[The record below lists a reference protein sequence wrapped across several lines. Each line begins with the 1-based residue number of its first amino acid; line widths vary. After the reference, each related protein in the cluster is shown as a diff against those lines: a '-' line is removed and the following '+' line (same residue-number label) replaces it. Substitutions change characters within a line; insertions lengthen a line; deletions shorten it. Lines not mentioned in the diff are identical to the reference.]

1 MIRLII
7 SDIDATLIDQSG
19 YLPPE
24 NVVALGAAAAR
35 GVRLV
40 LATIRKHD
48 SALQI
53 ARQLGVPCT
62 LVCNGGATIFDEHGA
77 TLRALSIPLE
87 IAQAIAALADQQG
100 LPLLATIDELNY
112 YRPGS
117 HPAAH
122 IAATGLDVAAMLPA
136 LTRPP
141 SRLIIRGEPGA
152 ALIMREFAE
161 APLRFVRHYRPD
173 GSLADATITHAA
185 ATKESA
191 LAWLCHTWSIDPAA
205 VLALGDA
212 EADVGMLRLA
222 GFGVAVANAQPDARA
237 AADWVAPAAG
247 QGGVAAA
254 IQRYILSIA

>member
-1 MIRLII
+1 
-7 SDIDATLIDQSG
+7 
-19 YLPPE
+19 
-24 NVVALGAAAAR
+24 
-35 GVRLV
+35 
-40 LATIRKHD
+40 
-48 SALQI
+48 
-53 ARQLGVPCT
+53 
-62 LVCNGGATIFDEHGA
+62 VCNGGATIFDEHGA

-136 LTRPP
+136 INSPQ
-141 SRLIIRGEPGA
+141 SS
-152 ALIMREFAE
+152 LIMREFAE

>member
-35 GVRLV
+35 GVRLA

-48 SALQI
+48 LALQI

-112 YRPGS
+112 YRPGY
-117 HPAAH
+117 
-122 IAATGLDVAAMLPA
+122 
-136 LTRPP
+136 TRPRILP
-141 SRLIIRGEPGA
+141 PQASMSPRCCPR
-152 ALIMREFAE
+152 
-161 APLRFVRHYRPD
+161 
-173 GSLADATITHAA
+173 S
-185 ATKESA
+185 
-191 LAWLCHTWSIDPAA
+191 PAHP
-205 VLALGDA
+205 
-212 EADVGMLRLA
+212 
-222 GFGVAVANAQPDARA
+222 VA
-237 AADWVAPAAG
+237 
-247 QGGVAAA
+247 
-254 IQRYILSIA
+254 